1 MGQSEAGR
9 LIALFF
15 FSREM
20 EGRRRPLLAR
30 IKQLGIARPPV
41 GSSRNASGRMV
52 ADEQPI
58 ASAEVQIASL
68 TMPSAMVGLELPW
81 VGIEWTV
88 SEV

>member
-1 MGQSEAGR
+1 
-9 LIALFF
+9 
-15 FSREM
+15 
-20 EGRRRPLLAR
+20 
-30 IKQLGIARPPV
+30 
-41 GSSRNASGRMV
+41 MV

-68 TMPSAMVGLELPW
+68 TMPSAMVRLELPW